1 MSFVNF
7 EDFTA
12 DERKLFYGEMLLNI
26 DDVHAYSQ
34 AAAQP
39 QSMKEIYMPS
49 AMGLTR
55 NVTKKLNRQ
64 SFLSKYIIGYN
75 NHYKSIWDDI
85 IMMFVLS
92 KSNSLYQFFPF
103 SNS

>member
-34 AAAQP
+34 AAVQP
-39 QSMKEIYMPS
+39 QSMKEVYLPS

-55 NVTKKLNRQ
+55 NVTKKINRQ
-64 SFLSKYIIGYN
+64 SFLSRYIIGYN
-75 NHYKSIWDDI
+75 NHYKSIWDGI
-85 IMMFVLS
+85 ILMFVLYS
-92 KSNSLYQFFPF
+92 SFITAYT
-103 SNS
+103 